1 MNKEEQKIENLLK
14 QEMQKVS
21 PSHAFFDVVLE
32 SVTKE
37 KANRNTIQGEHYNFI
52 NIFSMKKFLTV
63 GIPVAALAL
72 LAIVTINK
80 PKDDDMLVRD
90 GNESMEENVDSSV
103 TKDDSV
109 DTIIDNMFVDY
120 NTEVALASA
129 EAEEESD
136 LYAEIEAFNSLTTT
150 EYENNI

>member
-21 PSHAFFDVVLE
+21 PSHAFFDASLE

-52 NIFSMKKFLTV
+52 NLFSMKKFLIV
-63 GIPVAALAL
+63 GVPVAALAL
-72 LAIVTINK
+72 LAIVTLNK
-80 PKDDDMLVRD
+80 PDDQMLVRE
-90 GNESMEENVDSSV
+90 GNESVEENVDSNI

-109 DTIIDNMFVDY
+109 DKIIDNMFVDF
-120 NTEVALASA
+120 NAEVALASA
-129 EAEEESD
+129 ESEEEAD
-136 LYAEIEAFNSLTTT
+136 LYAEMEAFNSLTTT

>member
-21 PSHAFFDVVLE
+21 PSHAFFDASLE

-52 NIFSMKKFLTV
+52 NLFSMKKFLIV
-63 GIPVAALAL
+63 GVPVAALAL
-72 LAIVTINK
+72 LAIVTLNK
-80 PKDDDMLVRD
+80 PDDQMLVRE
-90 GNESMEENVDSSV
+90 GNESAEENVDSSV

-109 DTIIDNMFVDY
+109 DKIIDNMFVDF

-129 EAEEESD
+129 EAEEEAD
-136 LYAEIEAFNSLTTT
+136 LYAEMEAFNSLTTT

>member
-21 PSHAFFDVVLE
+21 PSHAFFDASLE

-52 NIFSMKKFLTV
+52 NLFSMKKFLIV
-63 GIPVAALAL
+63 GVPVAALAL
-72 LAIVTINK
+72 LAIVTLNK
-80 PKDDDMLVRD
+80 PDDQMLVRE
-90 GNESMEENVDSSV
+90 GNESAEENVDSSV

-109 DTIIDNMFVDY
+109 DKIIDNMFVDF
-120 NTEVALASA
+120 NAEVALASA
-129 EAEEESD
+129 ESEEEAD
-136 LYAEIEAFNSLTTT
+136 LYAEMEAFNSLTTT

>member
-21 PSHAFFDVVLE
+21 PSHAFFDASLE

-52 NIFSMKKFLTV
+52 NLFSMKKFLIV
-63 GIPVAALAL
+63 GVPVAALAL
-72 LAIVTINK
+72 LAIVTLNK
-80 PKDDDMLVRD
+80 PDDQMLVRE
-90 GNESMEENVDSSV
+90 GNESAEENVDSSV
-103 TKDDSV
+103 TKDDFV
-109 DTIIDNMFVDY
+109 DKIIDNMFVDF

-129 EAEEESD
+129 EAEEEAD
-136 LYAEIEAFNSLTTT
+136 LYAEMEAFNSLTTT